1 MNKIFIKG
9 LRIYAHHGVMPQETT
24 IGAYFI
30 IDITITTDFN
40 SAIETD
46 ELDGTISYADVFA
59 IIQHEMSIPSKL
71 LEHVAG
77 RIVKA
82 LFAEYKKISE
92 INITLTKENPPMGAD
107 CCGAGIEITKKR

>member
-9 LRIYAHHGVMPQETT
+9 LRIYAHHGVMPQETA
-24 IGAYFI
+24 IGAYFT

-40 SAIETD
+40 NAIETD
-46 ELDGTISYADVFA
+46 ELDGTISYADVYDV
-59 IIQHEMSIPSKL
+59 IKREMSVPSKL
-71 LEHVAG
+71 LEHAAG

-82 LFAEYKKISE
+82 LMTEYENISE

-107 CCGAGIEITKKR
+107 CSGAGIEITKKR